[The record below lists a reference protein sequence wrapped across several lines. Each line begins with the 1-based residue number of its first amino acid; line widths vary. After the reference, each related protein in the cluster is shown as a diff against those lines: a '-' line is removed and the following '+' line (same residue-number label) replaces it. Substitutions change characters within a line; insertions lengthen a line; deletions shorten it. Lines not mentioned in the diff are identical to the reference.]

1 MSREDIQACLK
12 IGAAAATI
20 LVLLGGPIGAAL
32 YILDGGVRE
41 ATTRCESASV
51 SEIARLQLQRAEQ
64 YLLYVNAKTNILSSE
79 LGYDLRPESVVRE
92 ESDQAP
98 LDVYKHQRDEAW
110 KQLPVLDEEI
120 RAAIKKAEDCPE
132 YGGILE

>member
-32 YILDGGVRE
+32 YILDAGVRE
-41 ATTRCESASV
+41 ATTRCESAGV
-51 SEIARLQLQRAEQ
+51 SEIARLQIERAEQ
-64 YLLYVNAKTNILSSE
+64 YMLYVNAKTNILSSE
-79 LGYDLRPESVVRE
+79 LGYDLRPESVAE
-92 ESDQAP
+92 EDPDQVS

-110 KQLPVLDEEI
+110 KQLPVLTNEI
-120 RAAIKKAEDCPE
+120 RAAIEKAEDCPE